1 MATRT
6 LRKALVAVAAATVM
20 TTTVLTATATAS
32 ADTGAPRPGHPA
44 AQKALEAHVRTG
56 IPGVLGQVRDAG
68 GTWNGS
74 AGVADRDTG
83 RERLPEDRFRIGS
96 ITKAFTSVVLLQLEA
111 EGRLSL
117 DDSIEHHLPGVV
129 HGNGNDGRG
138 ITLRQMLNHT
148 SGLPDYL
155 DDAFFERIGTTDW
168 PEHRYDTF
176 KPAGLVATAV
186 AHPPAF
192 EPGTDWKYSNTNY
205 VLAGMVIEKV
215 TGASYESE
223 VERRIVR
230 PLGMRATSLPGT
242 SPRIP
247 GPHGRAYSD
256 LHGGPGARIWDTT
269 ELNPSWIWSA
279 GQAISTVGDLNR
291 FYGALLRGELL
302 PGKQQQELLTAVP
315 VPVKEAGEGVAYGLG
330 LYRTTLPCG
339 GYIWEHGGSING
351 SLSVAASS
359 PDGRHTAVF
368 NANGDW
374 GDADLEDVVKAE
386 FCDTAQP
393 ARH

>member
-6 LRKALVAVAAATVM
+6 LRKALVAMATAAVM
-20 TTTVLTATATAS
+20 TTTVLTTTAAADAGAS
-32 ADTGAPRPGHPA
+32 HPGHPA
-44 AQKALEAHVRTG
+44 TQEALEAHVRTG
-56 IPGVLGQVRDAG
+56 IPGVLGQVRDAD

-83 RERLPEDRFRIGS
+83 RKRLPEDRFRAGS

-111 EGRLSL
+111 EGKLRL
-117 DDSIEHHLPGVV
+117 DDSIERLLPGVV

-138 ITLRQMLNHT
+138 ITLRQLLNHT
-148 SGLPDYL
+148 SGLYEYL
-155 DDAFFERIGTTDW
+155 DDDFFKRIGTTDW

-176 KPAGLVATAV
+176 KPADLVATAV
-186 AHPPAF
+186 AHPPKF
-192 EPGTDWKYSNTNY
+192 RPGTDWSYSNTNY

-242 SPRIP
+242 SSQIP

-256 LHGGPGARIWDTT
+256 LGGGPGAKIWDTT
-269 ELNPSWIWSA
+269 ELNSSWIWSA
-279 GQAISTVGDLNR
+279 GEIISTVGDLNR
-291 FYGALLRGELL
+291 FYGALLGGELL
-302 PGKQQQELLTAVP
+302 PKKQQQELLTAVP
-315 VPVKEAGEGVAYGLG
+315 AKEAGEGEAYGLG
-330 LYRTTLPCG
+330 LFRTTLPCG
-339 GYIWEHGGSING
+339 GYIWEHGGSVNG

-374 GDADLEDVVKAE
+374 GDADLETVVKAE
-386 FCDTAQP
+386 FCAAKQP
-393 ARH
+393 VRR